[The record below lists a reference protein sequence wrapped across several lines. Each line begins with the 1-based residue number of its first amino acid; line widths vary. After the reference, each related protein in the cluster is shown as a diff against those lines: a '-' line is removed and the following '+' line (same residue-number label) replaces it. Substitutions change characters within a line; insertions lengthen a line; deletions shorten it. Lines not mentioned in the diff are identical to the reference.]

1 MHASASGDRN
11 IEWYSDRYT
20 VVELLGR
27 YSNFPQPQLSGQS
40 SYAAFARKRP
50 NTQQSPPPQVHALHR
65 RLSPETLRQ
74 IQTEYQAGA
83 SANQLAVRYQLNR
96 ASITR
101 LLQRAGIPPNRRSL
115 TEAEIEQAVK
125 LYATGLTV
133 ARVAAQLGR
142 PPTTV
147 HATLRQR
154 GVQLRSRH
162 DYD

>member
-1 MHASASGDRN
+1 M
-11 IEWYSDRYT
+11 
-20 VVELLGR
+20 GR
-27 YSNFPQPQLSGQS
+27 YSNFPQALLSGQS
-40 SYAAFARKRP
+40 GRAALATKRP
-50 NTQQSPPPQVHALHR
+50 NCQRSPSPRVHALHR
-65 RLSPETLRQ
+65 RLSPETQRQ
-74 IQTEYQAGA
+74 LQTEYQTGT
-83 SANQLAVRYQLNR
+83 SANQLAIRYQLNR
-96 ASITR
+96 ASVRR
-101 LLQRAGIPPNRRSL
+101 LIQRGGIPPNRRSL
-115 TEAEIEQAVK
+115 TEAEVEQAVE